1 MLGKPEKKLKRCL
14 VNLIKAQT
22 VLGKHEKTPQV
33 LGNPAT
39 KAHQVLSNTCNTQT
53 VHVESAMY
61 VQVCLKTCEIPCTS
75 MQRSLLLVF
84 GDDDDDGMNIM
95 MMMMIMMLANMA
107 ILEIMSM
114 TMEIRRTSD
123 SNDDC
128 QPISDRQL

>member
-1 MLGKPEKKLKRCL
+1 M
-14 VNLIKAQT
+14 
-22 VLGKHEKTPQV
+22 
-33 LGNPAT
+33 
-39 KAHQVLSNTCNTQT
+39 
-53 VHVESAMY
+53 HVESAMY
-61 VQVCLKTCEIPCTS
+61 VQVCLKTCEIPYTS

-84 GDDDDDGMNIM
+84 GDDDDGMNI
-95 MMMMIMMLANMA
+95 MMMMIMMLANME